1 MICPLSQC
9 AGLLWP
15 VASQSRVE
23 DELCSHSRF
32 AGGGTVEGPE
42 LVVPE
47 DDLLLV
53 VLITTD
59 ETKGG
64 R

>member
-1 MICPLSQC
+1 MSPISVCRALM
-9 AGLLWP
+9 AR
-15 VASQSRVE
+15 VASQPRVE
-23 DELCSHSRF
+23 DELCSRSRF
-32 AGGGTVEGPE
+32 AGGSTVEGPE